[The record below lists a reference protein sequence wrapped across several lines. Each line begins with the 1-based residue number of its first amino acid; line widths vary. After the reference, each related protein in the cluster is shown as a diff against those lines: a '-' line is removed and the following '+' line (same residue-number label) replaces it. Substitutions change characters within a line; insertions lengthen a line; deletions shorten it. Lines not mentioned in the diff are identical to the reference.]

1 MTSPGV
7 VSGNR
12 LSLTEFDIQQCH
24 KIVITVVSY
33 TSFPLEE
40 PKNPMEEIRCMKKTV
55 NLLSP
60 CPELMLF
67 LGLRD
72 VASILCCGMS
82 WQLEATTCP
91 AAKEKAD

>member
-1 MTSPGV
+1 MH
-7 VSGNR
+7 
-12 LSLTEFDIQQCH
+12 E
-24 KIVITVVSY
+24 
-33 TSFPLEE
+33 
-40 PKNPMEEIRCMKKTV
+40 KTV

-91 AAKEKAD
+91 PAKEKAD